1 MKYSERFKRDSKK
14 FNLYEILDIFQ
25 KAAVE
30 HGTKLGFGHDDML
43 KQDVFWV
50 LLRTKFTLHNNKE
63 VENYTSITYPKEPN
77 KIDFNREYQI
87 KYNDEVLVDGISKW
101 LVVSLSTRKIKRDHN
116 MVYHSKIVDD
126 SLFNDVDKI
135 KFDIT
140 KFNVTTTYQVSNKD
154 FDRNNHV
161 NNASYA
167 NMIEKII
174 DTTKI
179 REFQIDYLNEITN
192 NIVIDLLSYKEEDY
206 LYIIGR
212 SNDKICFSAKIKE
225 I

>member
-101 LVVSLSTRKIKRDHN
+101 LVVSLSTRKKKRDHN